1 MISIRKILGA
11 VGEGL
16 GRVLRNRILWSP
28 VLAACLL
35 ALPQGA
41 WATSATW
48 SAATNIDYNTLT
60 NWAGPPASIPG
71 TNAAETATFTD
82 TGAGAVGVSAAT
94 AHAVDF
100 TFSNT
105 VGHDYTIA
113 VANGVH
119 QGLTGV
125 TTTGKGVVTLACL
138 TGPGT
143 GTDTGTY
150 TLTGPCTFNIGDP
163 DQNTQVSGVITN
175 GTGAGSLTKAGSGT
189 LILSGSNTYSGGTT
203 LTAGTLGIAADSVV
217 AGGGIASGALGTGNL
232 TVDLGAL
239 QAVGGNRTLANN
251 IVNNTQLIAN
261 GFMSLTL
268 NGVISGAGSLLE
280 YIC

>member
-1 MISIRKILGA
+1 MISSQKIPGA

-16 GRVLRNRILWSP
+16 GWVLRNRILGP
-28 VLAACLL
+28 LVLAVCLL

-48 SAATNIDYNTLT
+48 SGVTNFDYNALT
-60 NWAGPPASIPG
+60 NWVGPPVSIPG
-71 TNAAETATFTD
+71 TTAAEIATFTNNGFGD
-82 TGAGAVGVSAAT
+82 VGVSAAT
-94 AHAVDF
+94 ANAVGL

-105 VGHDYTIA
+105 ADHDYTIT

-125 TTTGKGVVTLACL
+125 TTTGKGVVTL
-138 TGPGT
+138 TGT
-143 GTDTGTY
+143 GTGTY

-163 DQNTQVSGVITN
+163 DQNTNVSGVITN

-203 LTAGTLGIAADSVV
+203 LTAGTLGIGVDSVV
-217 AGGGIASGALGTGNL
+217 AGGGIASGALGTGTL
-232 TVDLGAL
+232 TVDSGAL
-239 QAVGGNRTLANN
+239 QAVGGDHTLANN
-251 IVNNTQLIAN
+251 IVNNTEFIAN
-261 GFMSLTL
+261 GAWNLTL
-268 NGVISGAGSLLE
+268 NGVISGAGTLIE